1 MRSKEKQVQIPYDL
15 LTDLCRYHLAGITD
29 DPGDRGTHP
38 GGFAGINGQC
48 RSRERYARNLPQK
61 PVILSGDMFTPPLRG
76 CFLLTGL

>member
-29 DPGDRGTHP
+29 DPEIEERIRAGLRDKMDSAAAVSGTP
-38 GGFAGINGQC
+38 GTC
-48 RSRERYARNLPQK
+48 HRS
-61 PVILSGDMFTPPLRG
+61 PVILSDDMFTPPLRG